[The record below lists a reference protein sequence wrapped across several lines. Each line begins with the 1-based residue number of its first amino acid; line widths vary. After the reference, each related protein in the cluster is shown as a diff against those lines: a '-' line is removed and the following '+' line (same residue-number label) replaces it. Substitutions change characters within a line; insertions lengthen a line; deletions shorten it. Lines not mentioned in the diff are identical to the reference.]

1 MNGPD
6 KSGTAAAHHQHVV
19 KSVEGQPGALPLLAD
34 LFTDLWERTNA
45 MPRCWVRAASGHVAA
60 APPSS
65 VMNSRRFTRSPRR
78 RGRAA
83 LAEVRDQEP

>member
-1 MNGPD
+1 VNGPD

-45 MPRCWVRAASGHVAA
+45 MPGCCARAASGHAA
-60 APPSS
+60 APPSN
-65 VMNSRRFTRSPRR
+65 VMKSRRCS
-78 RGRAA
+78 
-83 LAEVRDQEP
+83 

>member
-45 MPRCWVRAASGHVAA
+45 MPRCCARAASGHAA
-60 APPSS
+60 APPMS
-65 VMNSRRFTRSPRR
+65 VMVDPRACQHPPLR
-78 RGRAA
+78 MRPA
-83 LAEVRDQEP
+83 

>member
-1 MNGPD
+1 VNGPD

-45 MPRCWVRAASGHVAA
+45 MPGCCARAASGDA

-65 VMNSRRFTRSPRR
+65 VMNSRRLVCRERSIVRGDRR
-78 RGRAA
+78 
-83 LAEVRDQEP
+83 